1 MSIIVLGLIFNTSFS
16 ELVFADKPDKEQ
28 KEIERA
34 DAKTQREIESADAK
48 TQREI
53 ESADA
58 KTQREIERAD
68 AKEYREEIKG
78 FENGIVVGTSSTT
91 IICHFPPGNT
101 DNYQEIT
108 IGTPALNAHL
118 AHGDNLE
125 SCEGI
130 NGEAG
135 ESNSNE
141 QEIKNTVNESLIDQL
156 TTQIADLQKRLQELF
171 GI

>member
-1 MSIIVLGLIFNTSFS
+1 MKKKFSIIFMSIIVLGLIFNTSFS

-34 DAKTQREIESADAK
+34 DAKTQREIE
-48 TQREI
+48 
-53 ESADA
+53 
-58 KTQREIERAD
+58 RAD
-68 AKEYREEIKG
+68 AKEHREEIKG

-108 IGTPALNAHL
+108 IGTPAVNAHL
-118 AHGDNLE
+118 AHDDKLG